1 MNINVLLV
9 LDKTDNTLYPIDVV
23 KSYSN
28 YIDLYKTVLSTTT
41 LTQKD
46 ISIDEF
52 VEFLTRRNKTLY
64 KSDGYNIK
72 DYTLF
77 YI

>member
-1 MNINVLLV
+1 MNINILLV
-9 LDKTDNTLYPIDVV
+9 LDKTNNTLYFIDVV
-23 KSYSN
+23 KNYSN
-28 YIDLYKTVLSTTT
+28 YIELYKTVLSATV

-52 VEFLTRRNKTLY
+52 VEFLTRRNKTPY
-64 KSDGYNIK
+64 KSDGYDIK

-77 YI
+77 FI

>member
-64 KSDGYNIK
+64 KSDGYDIK